1 MSHAD
6 TFTTAS
12 ATPVEVPPT
21 ASTPSNSAA
30 AAPPAEKTYAPPANN
45 KATTSGVLPL
55 TPSPLPGEGAV
66 ADKLF
71 VPSIRPAVTP
81 GILPTPSHLPGKVHI
96 ADKPYVPSI
105 RGRESADNTKDEAK
119 DGEHGISPPARG
131 KGDTASSYF
140 A

>member
-21 ASTPSNSAA
+21 ASMPSNSAA
-30 AAPPAEKTYAPPANN
+30 AAPPANN

-81 GILPTPSHLPGKVHI
+81 GILPTPSHLPGEVHI

-105 RGRESADNTKDEAK
+105 RGQESADNTKDEAK